1 MKLTTPV
8 LTWAEVEVSLPVM
21 AATMGRY
28 LQQISCSLRPA
39 SITATDQG
47 LRLFA
52 TFLVRAHPTVTA
64 VAQLQRVHL
73 EDYKRWLTD
82 DLDDPYAGPGRTL
95 SATSRSLRLGSLR
108 MFFTRLIEWDYPDA
122 PTRPLLFLGDLP
134 PRDQVLPKAL
144 DDADAARFL
153 RSAQTQPR
161 LLTRVVAEVLIRTG
175 VRVGELCALHAD
187 AIRTG
192 HDGFWLHVP
201 VGKLHDDRYLPLHP
215 TLVDLIGNYRRQHV
229 TDNNPKLIPYENGRP
244 LRPAAVARMLD
255 NITSAAGMPHVH
267 PHKLRHTLATQAINR
282 GMSMEAIAAL
292 LGHHSLDMTR
302 RYARLHDKTLATAY
316 FDVADQV
323 DALYDPPQPDAAP
336 PDQRQQTRA
345 RLLGNGLCTRPRQLN
360 CQHDTVCETCVYFQT
375 SIAFRPVLQ
384 AQHDDAASKNQTD
397 RQQVFLEILNHVD
410 GQAVS

>member
-1 MKLTTPV
+1 M
-8 LTWAEVEVSLPVM
+8 
-21 AATMGRY
+21 
-28 LQQISCSLRPA
+28 
-39 SITATDQG
+39 
-47 LRLFA
+47 
-52 TFLVRAHPTVTA
+52 
-64 VAQLQRVHL
+64 HL

-82 DLDDPYAGPGRTL
+82 DLDDPYAGPGRSL

-144 DDADAARFL
+144 DDADAAKFL
-153 RSAQTQPR
+153 RTAQAQPR

-187 AIRTG
+187 AVRTG

-316 FDVADQV
+316 FDVTDKV
-323 DALYDPPQPDAAP
+323 DALYNPPTEGRRTVTSAPGDARTAARQRPLHPAPAAGLPARHRLRNLHLLPDQHRLPARPASPTRRRRHQRVHRPPTGLPRAPQP
-336 PDQRQQTRA
+336 RR
-345 RLLGNGLCTRPRQLN
+345 R
-360 CQHDTVCETCVYFQT
+360 T
-375 SIAFRPVLQ
+375 SRVL
-384 AQHDDAASKNQTD
+384 DP
-397 RQQVFLEILNHVD
+397 
-410 GQAVS
+410 

>member
-8 LTWAEVEVSLPVM
+8 LTWAEVQVSLPVM
-21 AATMGRY
+21 AATMRRY

-82 DLDDPYAGPGRTL
+82 DLDDPYAGPGRRL

-187 AIRTG
+187 AVRTG

-229 TDNNPKLIPYENGRP
+229 TDINPKLIPYENGRP

-316 FDVADQV
+316 FDVADKV
-323 DALYDPPQPDAAP
+323 DALYDPPQPEAAP
-336 PDQRQQTRA
+336 SEVHREMRA
-345 RLLGNGLCTRPRQLN
+345 RLLGNGHCTRPRQLN

-397 RQQVFLEILNHVD
+397 RQQVFLELLNHVD